1 MRLDTSVTDI
11 EREDAL
17 MARRRR
23 PRPARHTCANCAH
36 DGCCEGL
43 PHCGGTCW
51 APAFGECD
59 QCGRQVLLEDV
70 EWESED
76 GKHIFCS
83 EKCMNEWAADNAEE
97 EEADDGE

>member
-11 EREDAL
+11 EREDAM

-43 PHCGGTCW
+43 PHCGGRYW
-51 APAFGECD
+51 SP
-59 QCGRQVLLEDV
+59 
-70 EWESED
+70 
-76 GKHIFCS
+76 
-83 EKCMNEWAADNAEE
+83 EE
-97 EEADDGE
+97 EEADDDE

>member
-1 MRLDTSVTDI
+1 MLDTSVTDI

-23 PRPARHTCANCAH
+23 PRPARHTCATCAH

-43 PHCGGTCW
+43 PHCGGTYW
-51 APAFGECD
+51 DPAFGECA
-59 QCGRQVLLEDV
+59 QCGREVLLEDA
-70 EWESED
+70 EFADDD
-76 GKHIFCS
+76 GHIFCS
-83 EKCMNEWAADNAEE
+83 EECMNEWAADDAEE